1 MLTKIKNKIIKMIFT
16 VMFISNCLFLLK
28 NRINLAKGVRKI
40 FFFFIFVLVIFF
52 DLEKEMLQN

>member
-28 NRINLAKGVRKI
+28 NRINLAKGVRKN
-40 FFFFIFVLVIFF
+40 FFFYIFVLVIFF